1 MKKSENFLNEIR
13 EKYKN
18 YLKLLEIKIKQVFEE
33 KVLIPDFI
41 TKGKRLRALS
51 FMIILKN
58 YNLLN
63 EITLNIA
70 ISIELLHASSLIH
83 DDIIDNEEFRRE
95 YPTLNKF
102 YGNSVA
108 VLSGDYVFIK
118 SLEFANKFQ
127 NFQIIDEFIK
137 TSKNMVK
144 GELKEELYP
153 KEEKLKEET
162 YIEII
167 SDKTASLFEYAF
179 SSSAIILNHDINYF
193 RELGKLLGIAYQI
206 IDDCEDFFE
215 DIKKGKITLPL
226 IYLYK
231 FDSNALMFLNDFNY
245 LKEKIITSKA
255 IENSIEFALNYLNKF
270 QELLPKNLKEDFES
284 YINYLKH
291 RAFENI
297 YTLKSL

>member
-1 MKKSENFLNEIR
+1 MKKSENFLNEIK

-41 TKGKRLRALS
+41 TRGKRLRALS

-58 YNLLN
+58 YNFLN
-63 EITLNIA
+63 EMTLNIA

-144 GELKEELYP
+144 GELKEELIST
-153 KEEKLKEET
+153 EEKLKEET
-162 YIEII
+162 YFEII
-167 SDKTASLFEYAF
+167 SNKTASLFEYAF
-179 SSSAIILNHDINYF
+179 SSSAIIINENVTHF

-206 IDDCEDFFE
+206 IDDCEDFFD

-231 FDSNALMFLNDFNY
+231 FDNNVLMFLNDFNY
-245 LKEKIITSKA
+245 LREKIIMSKA
-255 IENSIEFALNYLNKF
+255 LENSVNFALNYLDKF
-270 QELLPKNLKEDFES
+270 QELLPKNLEKDFEN

-291 RAFENI
+291 RAFEN
-297 YTLKSL
+297 TLNG

>member
-1 MKKSENFLNEIR
+1 LKKSENFLNKIR
-13 EKYKN
+13 EKYKD
-18 YLKLLEIKIKQVFEE
+18 YLKLLEIKIKEVFEE

-58 YNLLN
+58 YNFLN
-63 EITLNIA
+63 EMTLNIA

-83 DDIIDNEEFRRE
+83 DDIIDKEEFRRE

-108 VLSGDYVFIK
+108 VLSGDYVFVK
-118 SLEFANKFQ
+118 SLEFANKFK
-127 NFQIIDEFIK
+127 NFKIIDEFIK
-137 TSKNMVK
+137 TSKSMVK
-144 GELKEELYP
+144 GELKEELIP
-153 KEEKLKEET
+153 REEKLKEKT

-167 SDKTASLFEYAF
+167 SKKTASLFEYAF
-179 SSSAIILNHDINYF
+179 SSSAIIINENINHF
-193 RELGKLLGIAYQI
+193 KELGKFLGIAYQI
-206 IDDCEDFFE
+206 IDDCEDFFD

-231 FDSNALMFLNDFNY
+231 FDNNILMFLDDFDY
-245 LKEKIITSKA
+245 LKEKTINSRA
-255 IENSIEFALNYLNKF
+255 MENSINLALKYLNKF
-270 QELLPKNLKEDFES
+270 QELLPKNLREDFEN
-284 YINYLKH
+284 YINYLKY

-297 YTLKSL
+297 LNNKLI

>member
-1 MKKSENFLNEIR
+1 MKKSENFLNEIK
-13 EKYKN
+13 EKYKS
-18 YLKLLEIKIKQVFEE
+18 YLKLLENKIKQVFEE

-41 TKGKRLRALS
+41 TRGKRLRALS

-58 YNLLN
+58 YNFLN
-63 EITLNIA
+63 EMTLNIA

-144 GELKEELYP
+144 GELKEELISID
-153 KEEKLKEET
+153 EKLKEEN

-167 SDKTASLFEYAF
+167 SNKTASLFEYAF
-179 SSSAIILNHDINYF
+179 SSSAIIINEDINYF

-206 IDDCEDFFE
+206 IDDCEDFFD

-231 FDSNALMFLNDFNY
+231 FDNNVLMFLNDFNY
-245 LKEKIITSKA
+245 LKEKIITSGA
-255 IENSIEFALNYLNKF
+255 MENSVNFALNYLNRF
-270 QELLPKNLKEDFES
+270 QELLPENLKDDFEN

-297 YTLKSL
+297 KF